1 MNGQAVLIAKLRRR
15 TELGLIFVGAVVI
28 GGAYVLA
35 GLGRTASLPA
45 DIGPFLGVVVGL
57 VLVAHLAIR
66 RFARYADGLLLPVAG
81 LLNGLGYVMIAR
93 LDSDLA
99 GLQAVW
105 SGVGVAAFIATLLVV
120 RRSRDLQ
127 RYRYTLLLVGII
139 LLMLPMS
146 PIGRQVNGA
155 RVWIAV
161 GSMSFQPGEIAK
173 LCLVVFVASYLVSNR
188 ELLGMATWP
197 RFRPVLPHPKYLGPV
212 LVAIGIG
219 LAMLVV
225 QNDFGQSLLL
235 ITLFIVMLWVGTGRK
250 GYLVVGLGAFV
261 AGAWVAFHHVSHV
274 RQRFDVW
281 LHPWVTYDLPGGGYQ
296 VAQGAYAL
304 SWGGLTGTGLG
315 LGSPG
320 LVPEAQNDFIFAVIG
335 EELGLAGTTIVL
347 VAYLVLIGSGLR
359 IAARAVDRFDSLLAV
374 GLTTLLGFQS
384 FIIIAGVTR
393 VLPLTGVALPFVS
406 YGGSSLVASYIL
418 LALLVRVSDESTR
431 RSVEEPARPAVAV
444 PA

>member
-1 MNGQAVLIAKLRRR
+1 MELIARARRR
-15 TELGLIFVGAVVI
+15 TELGLIIIAAVII

-35 GLGRTASLPA
+35 TLGRTASLPA
-45 DIGPFLGVVVGL
+45 NIWPFLGVVLAL
-57 VLVAHLAIR
+57 VLVAHMAIR
-66 RFARYADGLLLPVAG
+66 RLASCADGLLLPVAG
-81 LLNGLGYVMIAR
+81 LLNGIGYVMIVR
-93 LDSDLA
+93 LNSNLA
-99 GLQAVW
+99 SLQAVW
-105 SGVGVAAFIATLLVV
+105 SGIGIAAFVATLAIV
-120 RRSRDLQ
+120 RRGRDLQ
-127 RYRYTLLLVGII
+127 RYRYTLLLLGIV

-146 PIGRQVNGA
+146 PLGRDVNGA
-155 RVWIAV
+155 RVWISV

-173 LCLVVFVASYLVSNR
+173 LCLVVFVASYLVTNR

-197 RFRPVLPHPKYLGPV
+197 RFRPILPHPKYLGPV

-235 ITLFIVMLWVGTGRK
+235 ITVFIIMLWVGTGRV
-250 GYLVVGLGAFV
+250 GYLSVGFGIFA
-261 AGAWVAFHHVSHV
+261 AGAYLAVHHVAHV

-281 LHPWVTYDLPGGGYQ
+281 LHPWATYDKVGGGYQ

-304 SWGGLTGTGLG
+304 AWGGLTGTGLG
-315 LGSPG
+315 LGSPS

-335 EELGLAGTTIVL
+335 EELGLAGTTIVI

-359 IAARAVDRFDSLLAV
+359 IAVQAKDRFDALLAV
-374 GLTTLLGFQS
+374 GLTALLGFQS

-431 RSVEEPARPAVAV
+431 HTLERSPEAVAV